1 MKEVPADSFANTS
14 KASILES
21 EEVTNMLAWLK
32 KKGSKIEI
40 IINAENLETRVAVL
54 EGGKVEEFLV
64 EHPTEDRIVGSIFKG
79 KIQNLEHDLQA
90 AFVDIG
96 MKKNAFLHYW
106 DMIPDEDALK
116 EMTESPK
123 KRRRTSRRKRYTN
136 EEIEKRFSPG
146 SEIIVQVTKGAIGNK
161 GPRVSA
167 NLSIPGRHLVMMPGS
182 KLKGVSKKIN
192 DNKERD
198 RLKKILSQLQ
208 IPPKIGIIIRTAGSG
223 ARKKSFIA
231 DLRGLVAIWEEI
243 KETIKKK
250 KGPCCIYE
258 EPGLVER
265 IVRDWLTE
273 DVDKIIVDSEDQFNL
288 IRNVATRIS
297 RRARSRI
304 TLYKGDLP
312 IFSHYNVDR
321 QIEEAF
327 RRRVMLPSGGHIVID
342 ETEALIAIDVNSGRH
357 KGSGSQEQAILE
369 VNNQAVAEV
378 ARQLR
383 LRNIGGLV
391 VIDLIDMRMRKHQ
404 NQIYRAMKA
413 ALKRDRARINVLQIS
428 ELGIMEM
435 TRQRVEESILS
446 SMVVDCPYCHGRGT
460 VKSSLS
466 MSVDIQRQI
475 AALMR
480 RRTSNGKSLNLEIII
495 HPTVLS
501 RMQKE
506 DEKFLIDLESTFEG
520 HLTFKSDPHKH
531 MEYFMIRDAE
541 TGDALYSVTEK

>member
-1 MKEVPADSFANTS
+1 
-14 KASILES
+14 
-21 EEVTNMLAWLK
+21 MLAWLK

-40 IINAENLETRVAVL
+40 IINSESLETRVAVL

-79 KIQNLEHDLQA
+79 RIQNLEHDLQA

-116 EMTESPK
+116 EMTNSSN
-123 KRRRTSRRKRYTN
+123 KRRRTPRRKRYTN
-136 EEIEKRFSPG
+136 EEIEKRFAPG
-146 SEIIVQVTKGAIGNK
+146 ADIVVQVTKGAIGNK

-182 KLKGVSKKIN
+182 KLKGVSKKIH
-192 DNKERD
+192 DSKERE
-198 RLKKILSQLQ
+198 RLKKIVAQLQ
-208 IPPKIGIIIRTAGSG
+208 IPAKVGVIVRTAGSG
-223 ARKKSFIA
+223 ARKKSFMA
-231 DLRGLVAIWEEI
+231 DLRGLIAIWEEL
-243 KETIKKK
+243 KEAIATK

-273 DVDKIIVDSEDQFNL
+273 DVDKIIVDSEDQYNI
-288 IRNVATRIS
+288 IRNIASRIS

-304 TLYKGDLP
+304 QLYKGDLP
-312 IFSHYNVDR
+312 IFAHYGVDK
-321 QIEEAF
+321 QVEAAF

-369 VNNQAVAEV
+369 VNSQAIEEV

-404 NQIYRAMKA
+404 NTIYRAMKA
-413 ALKRDRARINVLQIS
+413 ALKRDRARVNVLQIS
-428 ELGIMEM
+428 ELGLMEM

-460 VKSSLS
+460 VKSPLS

-480 RRTSNGKSLNLEIII
+480 RRTSNGKSLNLEVVI

-520 HLTFKSDPHKH
+520 HLTLKSDPNKH
-531 MEYFMIRDAE
+531 MEYFLIKDAE
-541 TGDALYSVTEK
+541 TGDALYSITEK

>member
-1 MKEVPADSFANTS
+1 
-14 KASILES
+14 
-21 EEVTNMLAWLK
+21 MLAWLK

-40 IINAENLETRVAVL
+40 IINAESLETRVAVL
-54 EGGKVEEFLV
+54 EGGKVEEFLI

-79 KIQNLEHDLQA
+79 RIQNLEHDLQA

-116 EMTESPK
+116 ELGK
-123 KRRRTSRRKRYTN
+123 KKQNKRRISRRKRYTN
-136 EEIEKRFSPG
+136 EQIEKLFAPG
-146 SEIIVQVTKGAIGNK
+146 SEIIVQVTKGPIGNK

-167 NLSIPGRHLVMMPGS
+167 SLSIPGRHLVMMPGS

-198 RLKKILSQLQ
+198 RLKKILAQLQ
-208 IPPKIGIIIRTAGSG
+208 IPQKIGIIIRTAGSG

-231 DLRGLVAIWEEI
+231 DLRGLLATWEEI
-243 KETIKKK
+243 QDTIKKK

-273 DVDKIIVDSEDQFNL
+273 DVDKIIVDSEDKYNI
-288 IRNVATRIS
+288 IRNIATRIS

-304 TLYKGDLP
+304 NLYKGDLP
-312 IFSHYNVDR
+312 IFAHYNVDR

-369 VNNQAVAEV
+369 VNHQAVEEV

-413 ALKRDRARINVLQIS
+413 ALKRDRARVNVLQIS

-495 HPTVLS
+495 HPTVLA
-501 RMQKE
+501 RMQRE
-506 DEKFLIDLESTFEG
+506 DEQFLIDLESTFEG

-531 MEYFMIRDAE
+531 MEYFMIKDAE